1 MLQRGEAAAKL
12 AIADQDSPNIH
23 IFDIRSGSEEP
34 LEQIRPHRSS
44 VEHMQYNAAHDVVIS
59 IDGKGEQRCAQ
70 LVLQQKRG
78 GQAASAQKRGSRVER
93 ADSEC
98 CQLNALQSAD
108 WLSVCCSAAE
118 VPYQSCATS

>member
-1 MLQRGEAAAKL
+1 MSVSVGVAGPAANALDLVLQTCLASQTACLSSLDGALQRGEAAAKL

-23 IFDIRSGSEEP
+23 IYDIRSGSEEP

-59 IDGKGEQRCAQ
+59 IDGKGEQMCAQ

-78 GQAASAQKRGSRVER
+78 GQAASAQK
-93 ADSEC
+93 
-98 CQLNALQSAD
+98 
-108 WLSVCCSAAE
+108 
-118 VPYQSCATS
+118 